1 MASQDRSIRDD
12 SIKVRD
18 KVRGDL
24 LQVDELEMFSA
35 RAFSSETDAKIGALA
50 ESLTKDVS
58 QATKSFDQ
66 ATKSFDQVCKDVGL
80 GAKAL
85 GFGFGVGSFLVGAG
99 VFILSVR
106 RGRVPPSVSGFGN
119 VPSRV

>member
-1 MASQDRSIRDD
+1 MASQDRGIRDD

-35 RAFSSETDAKIGALA
+35 RVFSSETDAKIGASA
-50 ESLTKDVS
+50 ESLAKDFS

-66 ATKSFDQVCKDVGL
+66 ICKDVGL

-85 GFGFGVGSFLVGAG
+85 GFGFGVGSFLVGP
-99 VFILSVR
+99 VCLF
-106 RGRVPPSVSGFGN
+106 
-119 VPSRV
+119 